1 MPPFTSPD
9 VRQPRAYLQIDGQ
22 NIPVSHATV
31 VKSST
36 RSSDTFEATIF
47 SDLSAIQ
54 SFDMLWWASQDA
66 IDGISVLFSVYE
78 GDTPKTMITGNADSI
93 SIDWDERTVEISGR
107 DHSSKLS
114 ETRVT
119 EKYNN
124 QTISDVVSDIASKAG
139 LNPVISGGSDV
150 VGKQFDTDT
159 TYLAL
164 GQTGFELLSDLAERY
179 GYRFFVDGSD
189 LHFEPNESNSGVYQ
203 VAYRPPAPGQ
213 PLAMNATRLKTSRN
227 LKASKTVNVEVNSW
241 DTKTQTNNQGSA
253 TVEGA
258 SGDALNYKIDNAPTL
273 SQADADVI
281 AAAKAEEVTRHE
293 LNVEVSMPGDLDASV
308 TQKLSLSGTGTLYD
322 QEYDI
327 DHIHFEIGH
336 HGHGGGGF
344 QMTISTKAAKK
355 GRKAS

>member
-78 GDTPKTMITGNADSI
+78 GDTPKTMITG
-93 SIDWDERTVEISGR
+93 
-107 DHSSKLS
+107 
-114 ETRVT
+114 
-119 EKYNN
+119 N